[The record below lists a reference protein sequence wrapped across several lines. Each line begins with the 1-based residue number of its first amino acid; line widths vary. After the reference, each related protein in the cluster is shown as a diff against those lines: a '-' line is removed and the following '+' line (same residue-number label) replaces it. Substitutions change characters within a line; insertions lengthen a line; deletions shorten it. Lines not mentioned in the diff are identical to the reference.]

1 MSTFC
6 TSPVITDD
14 DGYDLLDRLA
24 ILIMTADHYCIN
36 SGHLLG
42 EFAMRRRH
50 LLRLGYT
57 VVEVRRFLGKGFSS
71 QFTVHC
77 KQAYVHFI
85 VGNEIKNEGKK
96 KVWTM
101 WQTECIDF
109 VWQTQCVLTSCAWQT
124 QCVDFLWKTVDLRW
138 QIQSVDIFK
147 KMSVLTS
154 CE

>member
-71 QFTVHC
+71 QFTTSRLMFTSLLEMRL
-77 KQAYVHFI
+77 K
-85 VGNEIKNEGKK
+85 IKEKK
-96 KVWTM
+96 R
-101 WQTECIDF
+101 CG
-109 VWQTQCVLTSCAWQT
+109 QCDKLNVLTLC
-124 QCVDFLWKTVDLRW
+124 DKL
-138 QIQSVDIFK
+138 SV
-147 KMSVLTS
+147 
-154 CE
+154 C